1 MQHRMEVTGNNSKKH
16 TALKK
21 AHYVGNSVVVT
32 IDPQI
37 VKKVGVDD
45 MTFFEQEV
53 IDGGIVLRVRK
64 FSAD

>member
-1 MQHRMEVTGNNSKKH
+1 MQHRLQVTVNNSKKH

-53 IDGGIVLRVRK
+53 IC
-64 FSAD
+64 